1 MKISTNLLFQK
12 SIDQMG
18 SSQNELSNLQAKL
31 SSGKKIVNASD
42 NPEEVT
48 NIQRLKNVI
57 ERQNSIEKN
66 LLATKN
72 RLNLEEAGLKSSSSI
87 LTRLRELAIQASND
101 TLTGENRK
109 LVSIEIDELRGEL
122 LSVANM
128 KDSNGNYVFS
138 GSRVRK
144 KPFDADPSGKI
155 IYQGDQTRNLVDV
168 GENRQ
173 IHINRPGTDIYTQV
187 SRKNLDGSN
196 TAVGFFEAIDNLS
209 SSIKSSRREG
219 IDQGVEDLEKMGQSM
234 SLALAKVGSG
244 IVVVESQTD
253 LLDETRLQLKSA
265 LSTIEDVDYAE
276 AVTEMKKKMLSLE
289 AAQSSFARISQLS
302 LFNYIN

>member
-57 ERQNSIEKN
+57 ERQNSFEKN

-144 KPFDADPSGKI
+144 KPF
-155 IYQGDQTRNLVDV
+155 
-168 GENRQ
+168 E
-173 IHINRPGTDIYTQV
+173 
-187 SRKNLDGSN
+187 GSN
-196 TAVGFFEAIDNLS
+196 L
-209 SSIKSSRREG
+209 
-219 IDQGVEDLEKMGQSM
+219 
-234 SLALAKVGSG
+234 
-244 IVVVESQTD
+244 
-253 LLDETRLQLKSA
+253 
-265 LSTIEDVDYAE
+265 
-276 AVTEMKKKMLSLE
+276 
-289 AAQSSFARISQLS
+289 
-302 LFNYIN
+302 